1 MSDAYVS
8 KKLNNILAI
17 LFESQAG
24 KTQKKSKVLVAQ
36 AIEAIFAW
44 SKELEVEVDDIRL
57 TDRETGWDRFGVA
70 RDGELLAGQCEAVQ
84 ACSLVLY
91 NRLCKGDTKTLNDL
105 RDIAVA
111 LYKTALPPQ
120 GDKLPYIIE
129 IMIQAQVLILEQMRK
144 EYFKADGLLKPEYAV
159 WTKEED

>member
-1 MSDAYVS
+1 MSDTYVS

-24 KTQKKSKVLVAQ
+24 KTQKKSKALVAQ

-44 SKELEVEVDDIRL
+44 SKELEVEVDDVRL
-57 TDRETGWDRFGVA
+57 TDCETGWDRFGIA
-70 RDGELLAGQCEAVQ
+70 RDGKLPLLFCITGFA
-84 ACSLVLY
+84 
-91 NRLCKGDTKTLNDL
+91 LNDL
-105 RDIAVA
+105 WDIAVG

-129 IMIQAQVLILEQMRK
+129 IMI
-144 EYFKADGLLKPEYAV
+144 
-159 WTKEED
+159 